1 MAKKQSL
8 TEIIYSD
15 LKQDLINRVYQPGQ
29 LVTEAEFSEKYHV
42 SKTPVREALGLLCS
56 EDFMEKIPHKG
67 YLVTDVS
74 ARDLRNLFQFR
85 RVLEIASALYTIRTS
100 SEEELQKL
108 EDEVN
113 VIQSMDDRQ
122 ILLHY
127 NELNTSF
134 HLGIARLSRNPY
146 LVSALSDVLNQLNR
160 VLTLDFQKSN
170 QRSLLESHLVVLER
184 IKAHDEKG
192 CIDIISQRIGNAQN
206 RINDYGF

>member
-1 MAKKQSL
+1 MPKKQSL
-8 TEIIYSD
+8 AEIIYLN
-15 LKQDLINRVYQPGQ
+15 LKQDLIDRVYQPGQ

-74 ARDLRNLFQFR
+74 ANDLRNLFQFR
-85 RVLEIASALYTIRTS
+85 RVLEIASALYAIKAS
-100 SEEELQKL
+100 SKEDIQRL

-113 VIQSMDDRQ
+113 VIHNMNDQQ

-134 HLGIARLSRNPY
+134 HLGIAKLSHNPY
-146 LVSALSDVLNQLNR
+146 LVSALTDVLNQMSR
-160 VLTLDFQKSN
+160 VLTLDFQKSK
-170 QRSLLESHLVVLER
+170 QRELLETHLEILEM
-184 IKAHDEKG
+184 IKNQNEKG
-192 CIDIISQRIGNAQN
+192 CIDIISQHIVNAQN
-206 RINDYGF
+206 RINHYGF